1 MEILVNNEP
10 IQFTLEGED
19 NLGEVVNQLQAWLF
33 DNRLTISGLVVD
45 GNDLP
50 LYAPERWRTHPLGNV
65 SNLHVTAS
73 TYREMKLSTFQTM
86 LQYVMLLHNG
96 IEERRYADLKELLA
110 EYRYIRKSLIELIG
124 PVRSELGELP
134 LDDLMERSGLLDGR
148 QIDEEQRELLLA
160 HLKNLQL
167 LVIDRMKE
175 ITQPEREA
183 ASAAMLLQQTVPEIS
198 EVSLLLQTGKDREAM
213 AAVVRFTE
221 LLGKV
226 VRIVPYVYESNPGIR
241 DRVTNGRS
249 LSDVTGELNRF
260 LNELVDAF
268 TAQDSVLIGD
278 LLEYEVAPRVQQVV
292 SLLAEGAPPPAS

>member
-1 MEILVNNEP
+1 VNNEP
-10 IQFTLEGED
+10 IQFALEGED
-19 NLGEVVNQLQAWLF
+19 NLGQVVNQLQEWLL

-50 LYAPERWRTHPLGNV
+50 LYAPERWNTHPLGNV
-65 SNLHVTAS
+65 SNVSVTAS
-73 TYREMKLSTFQTM
+73 TYREMKLSTFQTI
-86 LQYVMLLHNG
+86 LQYVVLLHNG

-110 EYRYIRKSLIELIG
+110 EYRYIRKSLIDLIG
-124 PVRSELGELP
+124 PVRPELGELR
-134 LDDLMERSGLLDGR
+134 LDDLLDRSGLLEGR
-148 QIDEEQRELLLA
+148 QVDDEEREGLLV
-160 HLKNLQL
+160 HLKNLQF

-175 ITQPEREA
+175 ITQPEQEA
-183 ASAAMLLQQTVPEIS
+183 AFAAVLLQQTIPEIS

-226 VRIVPYVYESNPGIR
+226 IRIVPYVYESNPAIR
-241 DRVTNGRS
+241 ERVTDGKS
-249 LSDVTGELNRF
+249 LADVTGDLNRF

-292 SLLAEGAPPPAS
+292 TLLADDPLSPAQEPPS